1 MLLPFC
7 FVGLQF
13 SRHRLHR
20 ARNCC
25 HHPWSY
31 HRLHQNR
38 CCLLSILKNRLK
50 SPMEDYT
57 ANYSDFSSPCHHLF
71 ARHPASF
78 GASRSPVAAAA
89 TDPRTWKPRRYLRH
103 SWQHPKCSQICRKK
117 LQIDMIHLLDSSKSW
132 PILQQEHGIWNCKKK
147 TNRWQRCHNESLF
160 QVSQDV
166 IKW

>member
-1 MLLPFC
+1 MLPFC

-103 SWQHPKCSQICRKK
+103 SWQHPKCSQICRQK
-117 LQIDMIHLLDSSKSW
+117 LQINMIHLLDSPKK
-132 PILQQEHGIWNCKKK
+132 LAYFATKTRNLKTCKKK

-160 QVSQDV
+160 
-166 IKW
+166 